1 MFSNSVANAMLN
13 DIPSTYGAMTVGL
26 STTTP
31 QLDNGVITNITEPTG
46 GSYARAALTT
56 SAWALA
62 SNRTKVTNQDID
74 FGSATGNWGFV
85 SHVVVYKQSTGIPLF
100 FGQLT
105 QVVNVVAGG
114 QRIRITAGTISIAL
128 PAN

>member
-1 MFSNSVANAMLN
+1 MFTNAVANAMLN
-13 DIPSTYGAMTVGL
+13 DIPATYGDMTVGL

-31 QLDNGVITNITEPTG
+31 ILDNGAITNVTEPTG
-46 GSYARAALTT
+46 GDYARVVLPT
-56 SAWALA
+56 SAWAVA

-74 FGSATGNWGFV
+74 FGASTADWGFV
-85 SHVVVYKQSTGIPLF
+85 SHVVVYNQSSGASLF

-114 QRIRITAGTISIAL
+114 KRIRISAGTISLAL
-128 PAN
+128 PAD